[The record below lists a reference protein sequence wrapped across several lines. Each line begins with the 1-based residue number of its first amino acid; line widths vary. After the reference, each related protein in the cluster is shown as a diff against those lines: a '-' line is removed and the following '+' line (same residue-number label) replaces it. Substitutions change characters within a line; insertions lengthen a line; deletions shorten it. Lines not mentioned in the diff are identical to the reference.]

1 MNQELTPIEDLNYE
15 QAFSELEAIVA
26 ALEGEE
32 RTLEETLAHFE
43 RGQALAKHCMA
54 LLEKAEMKVQQ
65 ISGNELFPFES
76 E

>member
-1 MNQELTPIEDLNYE
+1 MTQELTPIEDLNYE
-15 QAFSELEAIVA
+15 QAFSEMEAIVA
-26 ALEGEE
+26 TLEGEE

-65 ISGNELFPFES
+65 ISGDELFPFES